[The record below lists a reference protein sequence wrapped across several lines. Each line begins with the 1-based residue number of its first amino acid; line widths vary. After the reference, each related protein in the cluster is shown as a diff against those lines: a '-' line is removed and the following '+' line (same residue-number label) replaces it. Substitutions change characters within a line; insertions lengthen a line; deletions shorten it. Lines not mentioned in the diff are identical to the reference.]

1 MATETIQATDHKLYV
16 AGEWMETGEWSEVKA
31 PYDGTLVGRVPK
43 GDGALV
49 DKATDAAAGA
59 FAAGGFPQHERA
71 AVLDRAARLVAEHP
85 DRFIGFA
92 DINAQSVCNL
102 WDAAQEL
109 EYAVKELGLR
119 GLKIHPNNLNMMVDD
134 YRLIPVFRKAAD
146 LKIPIIVHCYPP
158 GGPGFVDCSYPEGIS
173 RMARVF
179 DDAKIIASHLG
190 GTKHMELLRAV
201 RMVEISAGLFDL
213 VNWYGDEGAARVL
226 RAFGPRRLIFGT
238 DYGACHPERY
248 FAVLDRMG
256 FSEDE
261 MKLIAKGNIERMLA
275 VEE

>member
-1 MATETIQATDHKLYV
+1 MSLSWRDIPKIDAHMHLFPDHTLNHPEV
-16 AGEWMETGEWSEVKA
+16 AAELAEGGLT
-31 PYDGTLVGRVPK
+31 GRV
-43 GDGALV
+43 DEYLRFM
-49 DKATDAAAGA
+49 DCYNI
-59 FAAGGFPQHERA
+59 ERA
-71 AVLDRAARLVAEHP
+71 VIVPNNNPHAYFPIRETNEYTARLVAEHP

-158 GGPGFVDCSYPEGIS
+158 GGPGFVDSSYPEGIS

-190 GTKHMELLRAV
+190 GTKHMDLLRAV

-213 VNWYGDEGAARVL
+213 VKWYGDDGAARIL

-238 DYGACHPERY
+238 DYAAFSPEQY
-248 FAVLDRMG
+248 FSVLDRMG

-261 MKLIAKGNIERMLA
+261 MRQIARSNIERMLG
-275 VEE
+275 ES